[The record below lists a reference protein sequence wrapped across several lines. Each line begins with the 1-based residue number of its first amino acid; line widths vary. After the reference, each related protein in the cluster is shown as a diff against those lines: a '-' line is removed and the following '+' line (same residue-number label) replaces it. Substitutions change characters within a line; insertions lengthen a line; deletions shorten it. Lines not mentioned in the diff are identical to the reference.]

1 MTMAALA
8 QAGTRMDPVRLAPF
22 ARGLRRAAER
32 GCSGAA
38 MHRFIKLIPLILL
51 CPVRLPAQEKNET
64 ISYVIRQFKS
74 LETRVYTALTTN
86 RKERFPVP

>member
-1 MTMAALA
+1 
-8 QAGTRMDPVRLAPF
+8 
-22 ARGLRRAAER
+22 
-32 GCSGAA
+32 